1 MVSAMSILELVK
13 FEISARCGRMT
24 VGVVLGVLLQ
34 AKKLASP
41 HNNQEKIAFCFKLG
55 APEPLVG

>member
-1 MVSAMSILELVK
+1 MSILELVR
-13 FEISARCGRMT
+13 FEIRARCGRMT
-24 VGVVLGVLLQ
+24 VGVVLGLLLQ

-41 HNNQEKIAFCFKLG
+41 HNNQEKIAFRFKLG